1 MSGIINVDPQE
12 LRTHSAHIQD
22 LVSRIESV
30 RSASSAIAQA
40 DDAFGPLCAWMAPIL
55 EEKHG
60 DTDTLIDQAKANLET
75 HVTEL
80 GATADAYEEADAA
93 AASDFDGLS
102 GAL

>member
-1 MSGIINVDPQE
+1 MSGIINVDPYE
-12 LRTHSAHIQD
+12 LRNHSGHLQGLIA
-22 LVSRIESV
+22 RIESV
-30 RSASSAIAQA
+30 RSASAAISQA

-60 DTDTLIDQAKANLET
+60 ETDVLIDQAKANLET

-80 GATADAYEEADAA
+80 GASADAYEEADAS

-102 GAL
+102 GEL